1 MYVRRKVF
9 SNVEQPVEEQLY
21 SVTMTEEQYNLFSEF
36 LEEREFTTWQDAAGN
51 VWQDDL
57 KTGKPKMIQ
66 SAAEA
71 EAFDYGKAKGK
82 FGKQTY
88 EGSTGGEAHLPK
100 KAMTDAEKKAFDKQ
114 NKEAIKAAKKEA
126 GAKWK
131 AEHSKENM
139 KKVNS
144 GVAKVKAQLAENA
157 ANRSRIA
164 SKAAAAEK
172 ARLLK
177 KAGKI
182 GGGVAAAGA
191 LGAAGI
197 YGYKKVADKA

>member
-21 SVTMTEEQYNLFSEF
+21 SVEMTEEQYNLFSEF
-36 LEEREFTTWQDAAGN
+36 LEERGYTWQDAAGKGET
-51 VWQDDL
+51 L
-57 KTGKPKMIQ
+57 
-66 SAAEA
+66 
-71 EAFDYGKAKGK
+71 DYGKAKGK

-88 EGSTGGEAHLPK
+88 GGSTGTNLEAAK
-100 KAMTDAEKKAFDKQ
+100 EITEAEKKVLAKK
-114 NKEAIKAAKKEA
+114 NKEAIKDIKKEA
-126 GAKWK
+126 GAKFK
-131 AEHSKENM
+131 AEHSKEN
-139 KKVNS
+139 
-144 GVAKVKAQLAENA
+144 VAKVNKQVASAKAKLAEA
-157 ANRSRIA
+157 AENRARIA
-164 SKAAAAEK
+164 GKAAAAEK